1 MVNYL
6 YNRVVASGWI
16 APHSARTNDECLGV
30 LLRHSRGNYVTS
42 PNPVHHVLLG
52 AVIRLN
58 LTVAVTMRPQ
68 MLDGILKSLSP
79 GQTELKFKDG
89 SQVQVIDSLVFAHS
103 ASVKK
108 FQYACVCRQ
117 ERLVLVWHD
126 DLQHI
131 VPTATAME
139 EKLLSLVSL
148 DLDAFDE
155 QD

>member
-1 MVNYL
+1 MVSYL
-6 YNRVVASGWI
+6 YNRVIASGWI
-16 APHSARTNDECLGV
+16 PPESVRTHDDCLGV
-30 LLRHSRGNYVTS
+30 LLRRSRGNYVTS

-52 AVIRLN
+52 TVVRLN
-58 LTVAVTMRPQ
+58 LTVAVTVRPQ
-68 MLDGILKSLSP
+68 MLDGILRSLNP

-89 SQVQVIDSLVFAHS
+89 SQVQIIDSLMFAHP

-139 EKLLSLVSL
+139 EKLLSLVSP
-148 DLDAFDE
+148 
-155 QD
+155 